1 MNRRLCDD
9 ARVRPPL
16 AIVRRLPSVVS
27 RRLASVVSRLRR
39 RLARPSASP
48 ASVPVPAPSSEKV
61 NNARTNVS
69 TGRVTHDGR
78 TSRRDMARARTQ
90 ILVSACYGSAGDVMP
105 CVWMANAIRARVGA
119 ETGVF
124 CATNPYFKSALRD
137 DVGFVAVGNAK
148 EYAETLRRSTSG
160 GRTSHARDGREV
172 VRWWLSRLEEHF
184 DAVTTLARR
193 ADRTIILAHT
203 LDLVVRCV
211 EELSEEL
218 DEYPRVECHSVVLS
232 PALLRRSGE
241 GVLPFL
247 QETLWF
253 LPRRAAARCAD
264 FLIDRVFAP
273 ELNAFRRKRLGLMT
287 PVRGV
292 FAAEGW
298 FLCRHVIAMFPE
310 AFSVV
315 KSNAARVVHQIDFPC
330 ADADAD
336 ADAHEDAIARAR
348 EFVTSD
354 DAPTAVFVSASGH
367 PPFEKQFLHAAAKA
381 MARLGGGI
389 AKAIFLTTDR
399 SHFEKRGLPANA
411 LHLHYLPLSACV
423 EGRVRFDVIVSHATI
438 GCTAAALRSGT
449 KQVVVPAAFDQ
460 HHNAALLSRLNV
472 AKVIPMRRLTSKL
485 LAKTLERALR
495 DESMHHAAAK
505 FAIDQVRSDPQA
517 RVADIITKKLAQP
530 T

>member
-1 MNRRLCDD
+1 M
-9 ARVRPPL
+9 
-16 AIVRRLPSVVS
+16 
-27 RRLASVVSRLRR
+27 
-39 RLARPSASP
+39 
-48 ASVPVPAPSSEKV
+48 
-61 NNARTNVS
+61 
-69 TGRVTHDGR
+69 
-78 TSRRDMARARTQ
+78 Q
-90 ILVSACYGSAGDVMP
+90 ILVSACYGSVGDVMP

-119 ETGVF
+119 ETAVW

-137 DVGFVAVGNAK
+137 DVGFIAVGNAR
-148 EYAETLRRSTSG
+148 EYEDVLRRSTTSG
-160 GRTSHARDGREV
+160 ARSQARVDGRQM

-184 DAVTTLARR
+184 DAVTTAARR

-211 EELSEEL
+211 EELSEAT
-218 DEYPRVECHSVVLS
+218 DGNPRDMDGYPRVECHSVVLS
-232 PALLRRSGE
+232 PALLRSDGE

-253 LPRRAAARCAD
+253 LPRRAAAWCAD

-273 ELNAFRRKRLGLMT
+273 ELNEFRRKRLGLT
-287 PVRGV
+287 VPVRGV

-315 KSNAARVVHQIDFPC
+315 KSNAARVVHQIDFPY
-330 ADADAD
+330 ADASD

-348 EFVTSD
+348 EFATSD
-354 DAPTAVFVSASGH
+354 DAPTVVFVSASGH
-367 PPFEKQFLHAAAKA
+367 PPFEKEFFKKAAEA

-438 GCTAAALRSGT
+438 GCAAAALRSGT

-460 HHNAALLSRLNV
+460 HHNAALLARLNV
-472 AKVIPMRRLTSKL
+472 AKVIPMRRLTSKR
-485 LAKTLERALR
+485 LAKTLKRALG
-495 DESMHHAAAK
+495 DESMHRAAAE
-505 FAIDQVRSDPQA
+505 FAVDRVRSDPQA
-517 RVADIITKKLAQP
+517 RVADIIATKLAQP

>member
-1 MNRRLCDD
+1 M
-9 ARVRPPL
+9 
-16 AIVRRLPSVVS
+16 
-27 RRLASVVSRLRR
+27 
-39 RLARPSASP
+39 
-48 ASVPVPAPSSEKV
+48 
-61 NNARTNVS
+61 
-69 TGRVTHDGR
+69 
-78 TSRRDMARARTQ
+78 Q
-90 ILVSACYGSAGDVMP
+90 ILVSACYGSVGDVMP

-119 ETGVF
+119 ETAVW

-137 DVGFVAVGNAK
+137 DVGFIAVGNAR
-148 EYAETLRRSTSG
+148 EYEDVLRRSMVGGG
-160 GRTSHARDGREV
+160 GRSQARDGRGV

-184 DAVTTLARR
+184 DAVTTVARR

-211 EELSEEL
+211 EELSEAT
-218 DEYPRVECHSVVLS
+218 DGNPRDMDGYPRVECHSVVLS
-232 PALLRRSGE
+232 PALLRSDGE

-253 LPRRAAARCAD
+253 LPRRAAAWCAD

-273 ELNAFRRKRLGLMT
+273 EINAFRRKRLGLKN

-298 FLCRHVIAMFPE
+298 FLCRHVIAMFPK

-315 KSNAARVVHQIDFPC
+315 KSNAARVVHQIDFPY
-330 ADADAD
+330 ADASD
-336 ADAHEDAIARAR
+336 ADAHEVAIARAR
-348 EFVTSD
+348 EFATSD
-354 DAPTAVFVSASGH
+354 DAPTVVFVSASGH
-367 PPFEKQFLHAAAKA
+367 PPFEKEFFKKAAKA

-438 GCTAAALRSGT
+438 GCAAAALRSGT

-460 HHNAALLSRLNV
+460 HHNAALLARLNV
-472 AKVIPMRRLTSKL
+472 AKVIPMRRLTSKR
-485 LAKTLERALR
+485 LAKTLKRALG
-495 DESMHHAAAK
+495 DESMHRAAAE
-505 FAIDQVRSDPQA
+505 FAVDRVRSDPQA
-517 RVADIITKKLAQP
+517 RVADIIATKLAQP